1 MYMCGL
7 EQSKGEPRQCVYMGG
22 IESGIV
28 SFFYKK
34 NMRVFILLGE
44 KIILLPESYTSP
56 LRQMAMPSHANFL
69 IPRITILLARI
80 MCPIRVLGSIT
91 QVWMMPKDWLGE
103 AVLILCL
110 EYD

>member
-56 LRQMAMPSHANFL
+56 LLQMAMPSHENFL
-69 IPRITILLARI
+69 ILRITILLARI
-80 MCPIRVLGSIT
+80 MHPIIAS
-91 QVWMMPKDWLGE
+91 GE
-103 AVLILCL
+103 AVWIPCL
-110 EYD
+110 KHD